1 MLTEEEK
8 KFIENRIRIQ
18 KIAIP
23 IVLFLIFIWV
33 AVYIF
38 IIFNYPELVKIDQSK
53 SMPLKLLPVFFNLF
67 MIVLLIMFIFMLVFL
82 KVEREY
88 LSIIG
93 KIIEKARRGA

>member
-8 KFIENRIRIQ
+8 KFIESRIKIQ

-23 IVLFLIFIWV
+23 IVLLLIFIW
-33 AVYIF
+33 AGVYMF
-38 IIFNYPELVKIDQSK
+38 TVFNYPELVKIDQSK
-53 SMPLKLLPVFFNLF
+53 NMPLKLLPAFFNLF